1 MSKGLLRITVPLLI
15 LVLTAGVV
23 SFLGVRNYNRLQA
36 ADEEAN
42 AGWAHVVNQ
51 YQRRA
56 DLVPNLV
63 RVVQAYAS
71 HERALF
77 REVAEA
83 RAAAMGVRTDA
94 AMLGDPKR
102 LGEYQA
108 AQDNMHRALS
118 KLLMI
123 AEGYPELR
131 SNESFL
137 DLQVQLEGTENR
149 ISHARDK
156 YIFAVSSFNVLVRSF
171 PSNLL
176 ARSLNY
182 AVRPNFGL
190 SPGQIAGAAPEV
202 AFQ

>member
-1 MSKGLLRITVPLLI
+1 MGKGFFRIVLPI
-15 LVLTAGVV
+15 IGLVAIIGGLA
-23 SFLGVRNYNRLQA
+23 FLGIRNYNALQV
-36 ADEEAN
+36 ADEQVS

-63 RVVQAYAS
+63 RVVQAYAV

-83 RAAAMGVRTDA
+83 RAAALEIKPDA
-94 AMLGDPKR
+94 ALLSDPKR

-108 AQDNMHRALS
+108 AQDNMRQSLA
-118 KLLMI
+118 KLLVI
-123 AEGYPELR
+123 AERYPELR
-131 SNESFL
+131 SNEAFL

-156 YIFAVSSFNVLVRSF
+156 YIFAINSFNVLVRSF
-171 PSNLL
+171 PTNVL
-176 ARSLNY
+176 ASHLNY
-182 AVRPNFGL
+182 QVRPNLALESG
-190 SPGQIAGAAPEV
+190 STAGTAPEI